1 MKRLNIAWH
10 IARVQE
16 MIMAMMMITMRENK
30 KEKETVMIIN
40 LPQYPLAALF
50 AFTLKPQFLDIIYKT
65 HDDLTPAFL
74 PTFPS
79 PHHLSQ
85 PSPSLY
91 FS

>member
-1 MKRLNIAWH
+1 
-10 IARVQE
+10 

-30 KEKETVMIIN
+30 KEKETVMIIK

-50 AFTLKPQFLDIIYKT
+50 AFTLKPQFLDIVYKT

-79 PHHLSQ
+79 PHHPFPTQPLTLFQLKGFAFSQ
-85 PSPSLY
+85 IHLCL
-91 FS
+91 